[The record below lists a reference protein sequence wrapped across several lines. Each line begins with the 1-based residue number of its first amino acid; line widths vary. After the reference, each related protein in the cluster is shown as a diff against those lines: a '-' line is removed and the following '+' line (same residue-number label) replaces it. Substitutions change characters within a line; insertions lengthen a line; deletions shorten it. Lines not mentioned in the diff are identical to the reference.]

1 MATIKSSDLDFD
13 QIKSKLKTYFR
24 QQSEF
29 ADYDFDASGLSNIL
43 DVLAYNTHINGLIAN
58 FSLNESFL
66 STAQLRSS
74 VLAHAE
80 TLGYFPRSKT
90 GAYAELEIS
99 VLISNTPRPSSVTLP
114 AYTSFTASNGS
125 ESYSFQT
132 TEAYTAVPNRDGLY
146 QFKTSDGSTTLRV
159 VEGSL
164 KTKTFIVGETSDN
177 QIYVIPDPNLD
188 TSTMLVRVYDSPT
201 STSFETYLNINNV
214 IRLNNQSTVYQIR
227 EVPNGYY
234 EISFS
239 NYNIVGKTPLSGN
252 KIVIQY
258 LSSSGPDANDA
269 EVFVPENDLTING
282 LNYPLIVTPL
292 SASAGGSEKET
303 IQSIKSNA
311 PVAFASQR
319 RMVTAQDY
327 EALIL
332 SNYSSVVDDVIAW
345 GGNDN
350 VPPVYGRV
358 YVSLKFADG
367 VSATIQEQTKNNI
380 TSTLSESLAIMSID
394 TVFTDP
400 VTTFL
405 ELQTFFNFDPSLS
418 GLSDKSVE
426 TRINTL
432 ISNYFSNNLNQF
444 SAVFRR
450 SALLAQIDNFSSAIL
465 DTRMNVKIQ
474 QRFIPVTN
482 ASRQYTLSF
491 PVQLAQPDDVN
502 RTITTTRFTFSGQ
515 TCTIKNQFNSTKLQV
530 YNLFDD
536 VIVDNIGYYDPI
548 EGLVSIT
555 GFAPTAYEGD
565 VFKVSALPANL
576 ATIRPLRNYILNIDN
591 SVSFAR
597 AVIDT
602 QNTSVTL

>member
-29 ADYDFDASGLSNIL
+29 TDYDFDASGLSNIL

-66 STAQLRSS
+66 STSQLRSS
-74 VLAHAE
+74 ALAHAE

-90 GAYAELEIS
+90 GAFAELEVS

-114 AYTSFTASNGS
+114 AYTSFTASIGS
-125 ESYSFQT
+125 QSYSFQT
-132 TEAYTAVPNRDGLY
+132 IEAFTATPNRDGLY
-146 QFKTSDGSTTLRV
+146 QFKTSDGNTTLRV

-164 KTKTFIVGETSDN
+164 KTKTFIVGETSDD

-201 STSFETYLNINNV
+201 STSFETYLNINNI
-214 IRLNNQSTVYQIR
+214 IRLNALSAVYQIR

-239 NYNIVGKTPLSGN
+239 NYNLVGKTPLSGN

-269 EVFVPENDLTING
+269 EIFVPENDLTING

-303 IQSIKSNA
+303 IQSIKTNA

-358 YVSLKFADG
+358 YASLKFANG
-367 VSATIQEQTKNNI
+367 VSSTIQEQTKNNI
-380 TSTLSESLAIMSID
+380 ISTLSESLAIMSID
-394 TVFTDP
+394 TVFADP

-444 SAVFRR
+444 TAVFRR
-450 SALLAQIDNFSSAIL
+450 SALLAQIDNFSPAIL
-465 DTRMNVKIQ
+465 DTRINVKIQ

-502 RTITTTRFTFSGQ
+502 RIITTTRFTFSGQ
-515 TCTIKNQFNSTKLQV
+515 TCTIKNQFNSTKLQI

>member
-13 QIKSKLKTYFR
+13 QIKNKLKTYFR

-29 ADYDFDASGLSNIL
+29 ADYDFDAAGLSNIL

-58 FSLNESFL
+58 FSLNEAFL
-66 STAQLRSS
+66 STSQLRSS

-90 GAYAELEIS
+90 GAFAEVEIAL
-99 VLISNTPRPSSVTLP
+99 LIAATPRPSSITLP
-114 AYTSFTASNGS
+114 AYTKFTASVGS
-125 ESYSFQT
+125 DSYTFQT
-132 TEAYTAVPNRDGLY
+132 LEAYTAVPNRDGLY
-146 QFKTSDGSTTLRV
+146 QFKTSDGSTSLRI
-159 VEGSL
+159 VEGTL
-164 KTKTFIVGETSDN
+164 KTKTFIVGETTDN

-201 STSFETYLNINNV
+201 TTSFQTYVNINKV
-214 IRLNNQSTVYQIR
+214 IRLDALSTVYQVR

-239 NYNIVGKTPLSGN
+239 NYNLVGKTPVSGN

-258 LSSSGPDANDA
+258 LSTNGLSGNDA
-269 EVFVPENDLTING
+269 ELFVPENDLTING

-292 SASAGGSEKET
+292 TASAGGAEKET
-303 IQSIKSNA
+303 IQSIKTNA
-311 PVAFASQR
+311 PIGFASQR

-332 SNYSSVVDDVIAW
+332 ANYSSVIDDVIAW

-358 YVSLKFADG
+358 YVSLKFAPG
-367 VSATIQEQTKNNI
+367 VSAAIQAQTKDSI
-380 TSTLSESLAIMSID
+380 RSTLSESIAIMSID

-418 GLSDKSVE
+418 GLSDKSIE
-426 TRINTL
+426 TRINSL
-432 ISNYFSNNLNQF
+432 ISNYFNTTLNQF
-444 SAVFRR
+444 NAVFRR
-450 SALLAQIDNFSSAIL
+450 SSLLTLIDDFSPAIL

-474 QRFIPVTN
+474 QRFIPVIN
-482 ASRQYTLSF
+482 SSRQYTLSF

-515 TCTIKNQFNSTKLQV
+515 TCTIKNQYNSTKLQV

-536 VIVDNIGYYDPI
+536 VLVDNIGYYDPI
-548 EGLVSIT
+548 SGLVSIT
-555 GFAPTAYEGD
+555 GFAPTSYEGD
-565 VFKVSALPANL
+565 VFKVSAVPANL

-602 QNTSVTL
+602 QNTRVTL

>member
-29 ADYDFDASGLSNIL
+29 TDYDFDASGLSNIL

-66 STAQLRSS
+66 STSQLRSS
-74 VLAHAE
+74 ALAHAE

-90 GAYAELEIS
+90 GAFAELEVS

-114 AYTSFTASNGS
+114 AYTSFTASIGS
-125 ESYSFQT
+125 QSYSFQT
-132 TEAYTAVPNRDGLY
+132 IEAFTATPNRDGLY
-146 QFKTSDGSTTLRV
+146 QFKTSDGNTTLRV

-164 KTKTFIVGETSDN
+164 KTKTFIVGETRDD

-201 STSFETYLNINNV
+201 STSFETYLNINNI
-214 IRLNNQSTVYQIR
+214 IRLNALSAVYQIR

-239 NYNIVGKTPLSGN
+239 NYNLVGKTPLSGN

-269 EVFVPENDLTING
+269 EIFVPENDLTING

-303 IQSIKSNA
+303 IQSIKTNA

-358 YVSLKFADG
+358 YVSLKFANG
-367 VSATIQEQTKNNI
+367 VSSTIQEQTKNNI
-380 TSTLSESLAIMSID
+380 ISTLSESLAIMSID
-394 TVFTDP
+394 TVFADP

-444 SAVFRR
+444 TAVFRR
-450 SALLAQIDNFSSAIL
+450 SALLAQIDNFSPAIL
-465 DTRMNVKIQ
+465 DTRINVKIQ

-502 RTITTTRFTFSGQ
+502 RIITTTRFTFSGQ
-515 TCTIKNQFNSTKLQV
+515 TCTIKNQFNSTKLQI